1 MRLRGITPLAHCA
14 ITGNLGLVLMPTAD
28 ATLLPPPFLSDDD
41 HEDERHS
48 ARHLDD
54 VGVEAVL
61 GAMIEQKRRS
71 SQPSFAAI
79 DRARA
84 DSEAPRTPTRSEV
97 FLKAR

>member
-1 MRLRGITPLAHCA
+1 
-14 ITGNLGLVLMPTAD
+14 MPTAD
-28 ATLLPPPFLSDDD
+28 ATLLPPAYLSHERDRDRD
-41 HEDERHS
+41 REDERGS

-61 GAMIEQKRRS
+61 GAMIEQKRRA

-79 DRARA
+79 DLPRAVDDGERSERA